1 MYIAMEYI
9 PMGDMSQ
16 SFADGYRWSESDT
29 KVVIKQL
36 LHGLAVM
43 HNEGI
48 THRDLKPEVC
58 APPLLN
64 HHCENLIVTR
74 TYSSAFQRI
83 RPMFSVLKSVTLVHQ
98 SASHSLTLPHT

>member
-16 SFADGYRWSESDT
+16 SFADSYRWNESDT
-29 KVVIKQL
+29 RVVIKQL

-43 HNEGI
+43 HKEGI

-58 APPLLN
+58 VLSLKTLL
-64 HHCENLIVTR
+64 
-74 TYSSAFQRI
+74 S
-83 RPMFSVLKSVTLVHQ
+83 RPN
-98 SASHSLTLPHT
+98 SH

>member
-16 SFADGYRWSESDT
+16 SFTDGYRWSESDT

-36 LHGLAVM
+36 LYGLAVM

-48 THRDLKPEVC
+48 THRDLKPEVH
-58 APPLLN
+58 AP
-64 HHCENLIVTR
+64 H
-74 TYSSAFQRI
+74 F
-83 RPMFSVLKSVTLVHQ
+83 
-98 SASHSLTLPHT
+98 